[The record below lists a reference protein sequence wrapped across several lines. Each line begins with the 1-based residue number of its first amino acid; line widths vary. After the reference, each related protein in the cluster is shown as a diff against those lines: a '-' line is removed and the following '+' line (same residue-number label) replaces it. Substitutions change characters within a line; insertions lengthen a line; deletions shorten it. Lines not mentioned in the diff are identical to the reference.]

1 MADRMRGTLMDYRS
15 GGNDQPMRFAI
26 LPCLLVLAACGQT
39 GPLYHPGS
47 KPPPGHGSVL
57 PAATRPAAPSAPAP
71 AVAPGTPAA
80 PASDPAKPDED
91 KVKDEDDA
99 SPGEPAAP
107 ATTSAP
113 EPAQP

>member
-1 MADRMRGTLMDYRS
+1 MRGTLMDYRF

-57 PAATRPAAPSAPAP
+57 PAATRPAAPSAPSAP
-71 AVAPGTPAA
+71 APAAAPGTPAA
-80 PASDPAKPDED
+80 PASDPVKPDED
-91 KVKDEDDA
+91 KVKDKDDA
-99 SPGEPAAP
+99 SPGAPAA
-107 ATTSAP
+107 TTPAP